1 MLESISIAPISYFDT
16 NPSGRIINRFSN
28 DLSLCDAQTNQ
39 VCLDILELIGNFL
52 FALVTLA
59 IL

>member
-1 MLESISIAPISYFDT
+1 MLRSLTLAPVSYFDV

-28 DLSLCDAQTNQ
+28 DLSLCDNQTNS
-39 VCLDILELIGNFL
+39 VSLDVLEIMGGFF
-52 FALVTLA
+52 FALITLA

>member
-1 MLESISIAPISYFDT
+1 MLNSLIKAPVSYFDL

-28 DLSLCDAQTNQ
+28 DLSLCDYSTNT
-39 VCLDILELIGNFL
+39 VILDVLEIIGYFC